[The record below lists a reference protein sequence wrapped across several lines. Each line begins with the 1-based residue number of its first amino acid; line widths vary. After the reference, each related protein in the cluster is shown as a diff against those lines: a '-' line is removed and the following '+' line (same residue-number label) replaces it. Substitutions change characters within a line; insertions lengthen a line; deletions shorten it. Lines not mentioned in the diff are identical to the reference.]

1 MFKEIM
7 FDLYVRRKKELD
19 ESCKGSINWMEHN
32 FSTLYVLNP
41 KGHEPQT
48 VELSSDLD
56 MLISLPATP
65 ENESLIVYI
74 AALHEWAKVAEA
86 RMNIMQ
92 EIIVDGKS
100 ASKLKAVF
108 LENLAKEI

>member
-1 MFKEIM
+1 MYKEIM
-7 FDLYVRRKKELD
+7 FDLYNRRKKELD
-19 ESCKGSINWMEHN
+19 ESCKGPINWMEHN
-32 FSTLYVLNP
+32 FGVLYVLNP
-41 KGHEPQT
+41 KDHKPHV

-56 MLISLPATP
+56 TLIELPATP

-86 RMNIMQ
+86 RMHIMQ
-92 EIIVDGKS
+92 EIIVDGKA
-100 ASKLKAVF
+100 ASTLKAKF